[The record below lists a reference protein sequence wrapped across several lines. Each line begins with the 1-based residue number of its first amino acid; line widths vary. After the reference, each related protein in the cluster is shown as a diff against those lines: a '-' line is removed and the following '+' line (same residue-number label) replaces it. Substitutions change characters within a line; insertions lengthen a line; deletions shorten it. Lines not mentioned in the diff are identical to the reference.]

1 MRAQI
6 QNRLVT
12 EAPFRSFSFQ
22 DQTTGMHSVSALPVG
37 TPCQQCTARPPED
50 RRRTLT
56 SGLPGAT
63 FNSAVENSA
72 VAVASP
78 GYQLSGSGS
87 WHP

>member
-22 DQTTGMHSVSALPVG
+22 DQTTGMHSVSVLPVG

-50 RRRTLT
+50 RRWTLTAGCRVPPSTLLLRTLRLKT
-56 SGLPGAT
+56 P
-63 FNSAVENSA
+63 
-72 VAVASP
+72 
-78 GYQLSGSGS
+78 
-87 WHP
+87 